1 MASDSERTDSRN
13 QGVERALDAL
23 GLLVRA
29 GKPLTGTEVGEAL
42 GIHQTS
48 ASRLMRTLVASG
60 YARAAAGGGFEPDLR
75 VFAMGAD
82 AVEAFPLVSELR
94 EPMNAIAQEHPDC
107 EITLATVVNGRPL
120 YFLRS
125 IAGERISFST
135 RRYPLHLSTASLR
148 VLMELPEAAMLDALR
163 TSGEELGWERP
174 TDVVPLTPE
183 GVLEAARRNLRGDAL
198 VISSWLSPTH
208 ISGAISIQTDEASPF
223 VLAIISD
230 LGRTDETELRL
241 HLAEGRRRLENH
253 QHTKRK
259 R

>member
-1 MASDSERTDSRN
+1 MANDADRADSRN

-29 GKPLTGTEVGEAL
+29 GKPLTGTEIGEAL
-42 GIHQTS
+42 GVHQTS

-60 YARAAAGGGFEPDLR
+60 YARAASGGGFEPDLR

-82 AVEAFPLVSELR
+82 AIEAFPLVSELR

-107 EITLATVVNGRPL
+107 EVTLATVVNGRPL

-125 IAGERISFST
+125 IAGQRISFST

-148 VLMELPEAAMLDALR
+148 VLLELPEQTMLDALR
-163 TSGEELGWERP
+163 ASGDELGWERP
-174 TDVVPLTPE
+174 TTDVPATPE
-183 GVLEAARRNLRGDAL
+183 GVLEAAKQNLRGDAL
-198 VISSWLSPTH
+198 VISSWLGPKH
-208 ISGAISIQTDEASPF
+208 ISGAISIDTDEAAPF

-230 LGRTDETELRL
+230 LDHTSESELRL

-253 QHTKRK
+253 QHTRRK